1 MTDWIKIEKTQNSS
15 GRQPRTTFAV
25 SRSRK
30 NPDSTAKLICPTP
43 QITNDMADPYA
54 SKDGHLLRFQMVEKG
69 EYSIQT
75 GKGAGHTRSIT
86 IPSAAS
92 KRLPLGLTEAVV
104 DVDLEEGFLTMDLRQ
119 FDEALKAQEEAG
131 ELSNDPA
138 KDEAPAKRAAKKAPA
153 KKAPAKKPAARK
165 PAPKKA
171 PAKKPAAETTE
182 APADA
187 APAGDGDGDD
197 LL

>member
-43 QITNDMADPYA
+43 QITADMADPYA

-86 IPSAAS
+86 IPRDAS
-92 KRLPLGLTEAVV
+92 LRLPLGLTEAEVE
-104 DVDLEEGFLTMDLRQ
+104 VDLEEGFLTMDLRQ
-119 FDEALKAQEEAG
+119 FDAALKAQVEAG
-131 ELSNDPA
+131 ELENDPA
-138 KDEAPAKRAAKKAPA
+138 KTEAPAKPAPKKAPA
-153 KKAPAKKPAARK
+153 KKAPAKKAPARKPAAKK

-171 PAKKPAAETTE
+171 PAPA
-182 APADA
+182 ADA
-187 APAGDGDGDD
+187 APAKPAAESGDD